1 MRKEQKTVAF
11 DQVLDLA
18 RALAKQEKTSIA
30 EAVKLTGY
38 SNGVMNGWKKKGRAP
53 ETAKWAIL
61 GRLNKEP
68 DSLRLGG
75 ENGLSKVDVN
85 TMLHLII
92 EHGEPTERMLRLTA
106 KLALM

>member
-1 MRKEQKTVAF
+1 MKKEQKTVAF

-38 SNGVMNGWKKKGRAP
+38 SNGVMNGWKKKDRAP

-75 ENGLSKVDVN
+75 KSGLNKVDVD
-85 TMLHLII
+85 TMIHLII
-92 EHGEPTERMLRLTA
+92 EHGEPTERMLKLTA

>member
-1 MRKEQKTVAF
+1 MRREQKTVAF
-11 DQVLDLA
+11 DQVLGLA

-38 SNGVMNGWKKKGRAP
+38 SNGVLNGWEKKGRAP

-68 DSLRLGG
+68 SDIRLGG
-75 ENGLSKVDVN
+75 ESGLSKVDVN

-92 EHGEPTERMLRLTA
+92 EHGEPTERMLKLTA